1 MALTLHSMQSSL
13 TRPNRPKDPN
23 GIAHGSRD
31 GGTAAQTKADRVVT
45 KAAYTT
51 WNKAGKLHTS
61 LVVIIVQNSQHQD
74 LVSHMQMIRK

>member
-1 MALTLHSMQSSL
+1 MALTLHSMQSAL

-23 GIAHGSRD
+23 GIAHGSRA

-51 WNKAGKLHTS
+51 WNKAWKTTYKSSGDHTTAFT
-61 LVVIIVQNSQHQD
+61 
-74 LVSHMQMIRK
+74 VSGSGITYSGD

>member
-13 TRPNRPKDPN
+13 TRPTRPKDVN

-51 WNKAGKLHTS
+51 WNKAWKTTYKSSGDHTTAFT
-61 LVVIIVQNSQHQD
+61 
-74 LVSHMQMIRK
+74 VSGSGITYSGD

>member
-13 TRPNRPKDPN
+13 TRPTRPKDPN

-51 WNKAGKLHTS
+51 WVKAWKTTYKSSGDHPTAFT
-61 LVVIIVQNSQHQD
+61 
-74 LVSHMQMIRK
+74 VSGSGIAYSGD